1 MSSILFSRRK
11 LFEAGAA
18 AAVAAG
24 LAAIPGAA
32 LARPAPAPGRES
44 EFETL
49 FREGD
54 EERFRSSLHN
64 AYLFL
69 NTMMDAYAQGSTT
82 RLSQSYS
89 DEIGLESTA
98 FVYDNAVEIMAR
110 LLRGS
115 GQDVARAQVLGNG
128 LLYAQQ
134 IDPAADGR
142 VRQAY
147 FVDHAD
153 SQGVFIVPSG
163 FPFFFRGSATGDLAW
178 TGMALAQ
185 LANRTGI
192 EAYLDGAVRLGN
204 WIFNNTFDT
213 RGAGG
218 YNFTAGANQVKSTEH
233 NIDVFALFTMLA
245 RLTGHSAT
253 WTDRADHAR
262 IFVDAMFYIP
272 GGFFFT
278 GTGPDGISVNP
289 NLSQNNIPEDVQDW
303 SFQAFFNRDHAA
315 SINWCKTN
323 LAVTD
328 TPQTYNSDLVPAH
341 NNNLTGNIRV
351 SGVSFATQS
360 MRPPLREDEKSESP
374 CIIAP
379 SDQFSKQPNPSAV
392 WLEGTGHLAAAL
404 LSRRLRRNRDIDG
417 FNGDVDTAR
426 MLLDNIRVAQNN
438 LGKGQHVGGGQPFI
452 GLGKPAQTIPDGL
465 GVIAATSELNT
476 GFGFS
481 FKRFLHIA
489 ATGWYVIAVQAGNP
503 FRLGLRED
511 RDEDQD
517 RG

>member
-18 AAVAAG
+18 AVAAAG
-24 LAAIPGAA
+24 VAAIPGTA
-32 LARPAPAPGRES
+32 LARPPQERDLES
-44 EFETL
+44 PFP
-49 FREGD
+49 EGA
-54 EERFRSSLHN
+54 EERFRLSLQN

-69 NTMMDAYAQGSTT
+69 DTMMDAYAQGSTT

-110 LLRGS
+110 LLRS
-115 GQDVARAQVLGNG
+115 SAQDLDRAKVLGNG

-134 IDPAADGR
+134 TDPAADGR

-153 SQGVFIVPSG
+153 ANGAFVIPSG
-163 FPFFFRGSATGDLAW
+163 FPFFFLGSATGDVAW

-185 LANRTGI
+185 LANRTRI
-192 EAYLDGAVRLGN
+192 QAYLDGAVRLGN

-245 RLTGHSAT
+245 RLTGDAAT
-253 WTDRADHAR
+253 WTGRADHAH
-262 IFVDAMFYIP
+262 IFVDAMFNAA

-278 GTGPDGISVNP
+278 GTGPDGVSVNP
-289 NLSQNNIPEDVQDW
+289 NLSQDNIPEDVQDW
-303 SFQAFFNRDHAA
+303 SFQAFLNPDHAP
-315 SINWCKTN
+315 SIDWCKTN

-328 TPQTYNSDLVPAH
+328 TPQTYNSDLVPAFS
-341 NNNLTGNIRV
+341 NNLTGNIRV

-360 MRPPLREDEKSESP
+360 MRPPLSENEKAESA
-374 CIIAP
+374 CFIAP
-379 SDQFSKQPNPSAV
+379 SDPFSNQPSPSAV
-392 WLEGTGHLAAAL
+392 WLEGTAHLAAAL
-404 LSRRLRRNRDIDG
+404 LSRRLPRSKDIDG

-426 MLLDNIRVAQNN
+426 VLLDNIRVAQNN
-438 LGKGQHVGGGQPFI
+438 LGRGQHVGGGQPFV
-452 GLGKPAQTIPDGL
+452 GLGKPAQAIPDGL
-465 GVIAATSELNT
+465 GVVAATSELNT

-481 FKRFLHIA
+481 FKRFQHVG
-489 ATGWYVIAVQAGNP
+489 ATGWYAIAGQAGNP
-503 FRLGLRED
+503 FRLGLGKD
-511 RDEDQD
+511 SQ
-517 RG
+517 

>member
-1 MSSILFSRRK
+1 MSSTLFSRRK
-11 LFEAGAA
+11 LLEAGAA
-18 AAVAAG
+18 AAAAAG
-24 LAAIPGAA
+24 AAAIPGAA
-32 LARPAPAPGRES
+32 LSRPLQ
-44 EFETL
+44 EFES
-49 FREGD
+49 FFPAGG
-54 EERFRSSLHN
+54 EERFRLSLQN

-69 NTMMDAYAQGSTT
+69 DTMMDAYAQGSAT

-110 LLRGS
+110 LLRGL
-115 GQDVARAQVLGNG
+115 GQDLARAKVLGNG

-134 IDPAADGR
+134 TDPAADGR

-163 FPFFFRGSATGDLAW
+163 FPFFFLGSATGDMAW

-192 EAYLDGAVRLGN
+192 AAYLDGAVRLGN

-245 RLTGHSAT
+245 RLTGDAAT
-253 WTDRADHAR
+253 WTGRADHAR
-262 IFVDAMFYIP
+262 IFVDAMFYAP

-278 GTGPDGISVNP
+278 GTGPDGVSVNP
-289 NLSQNNIPEDVQDW
+289 NLNQDNIPEDVQDW
-303 SFQAFFNRDHAA
+303 SFQAFFNPGHAA
-315 SINWCKTN
+315 SIDWSKTN

-328 TPQTYNSDLVPAH
+328 TPQTYNSDLVPAFS
-341 NNNLTGNIRV
+341 NNLTGNIRV
-351 SGVSFATQS
+351 SGVTFATQS
-360 MRPPLREDEKSESP
+360 MRPPLAENEQAESA
-374 CIIAP
+374 CFIAP
-379 SDQFSKQPNPSAV
+379 SDPFSSQPSPSAV

-404 LSRRLRRNRDIDG
+404 LSRRLPPNRDIDG

-426 MLLDNIRVAQNN
+426 VLLDNIRVAQNN
-438 LGKGQHVGGGQPFI
+438 LGRGQHVGGGQPII

-465 GVIAATSELNT
+465 GVVAATSELNT

-481 FKRFLHIA
+481 YKRFLHVG
-489 ATGWYVIAVQAGNP
+489 ATGWYAIAGQAGNP
-503 FRLGLRED
+503 FRLGLGND
-511 RDEDQD
+511 GQ
-517 RG
+517 

>member
-1 MSSILFSRRK
+1 MTLNQFSRRR
-11 LFEAGAA
+11 LLQTGVAA
-18 AAVAAG
+18 AAAAG
-24 LAAIPGAA
+24 VTAVPGAA
-32 LARPAPAPGRES
+32 LARAAQEEQSKSES
-44 EFETL
+44 L
-49 FREGD
+49 FQGD
-54 EERFRSSLHN
+54 AERFRVSLQN

-69 NTMMDAYAQGSTT
+69 DTMMDAYAQGSTT

-110 LLRGS
+110 LLRGL
-115 GQDVARAQVLGNG
+115 GQDLARTEVLGNG

-134 IDPAADGR
+134 VDPAADGR

-153 SQGVFIVPSG
+153 SNGVFIVPSG
-163 FPFFFRGSATGDLAW
+163 FPFFFQGSATGDLAW

-185 LANRTGI
+185 LANRTRVQ
-192 EAYLDGAVRLGN
+192 AYLDGAVRLGN

-233 NIDVFALFTMLA
+233 NIDMYALFTMLA
-245 RLTGHSAT
+245 RLTGDAAT
-253 WTDRADHAR
+253 WTGRADHAR
-262 IFVDAMFYIP
+262 IFVDAMFFVP

-278 GTGPDGISVNP
+278 GTGPDGVSVNP
-289 NLSQNNIPEDVQDW
+289 NLSQDNIPEDVQDW
-303 SFQAFFNRDHAA
+303 SFQAFLNTDHAA
-315 SINWCKTN
+315 SIDWCKTN

-328 TPQTYNSDLVPAH
+328 TPQTYNSDLVPALN

-351 SGVSFATQS
+351 SGVTFATQS
-360 MRPPLREDEKSESP
+360 MRPPLAENEGAESA
-374 CIIAP
+374 CFIAP
-379 SDQFSKQPNPSAV
+379 SDPFSNRPSPSAV

-404 LSRRLRRNRDIDG
+404 LTRRLPRNRDIDG
-417 FNGDVDTAR
+417 FNGDIDTAR
-426 MLLDNIRVAQNN
+426 ILLDNIRVAQNN

-452 GLGKPAQTIPDGL
+452 GLGKPAQAIRDGL
-465 GVIAATSELNT
+465 GIIAATSELNT

-481 FKRFLHIA
+481 YKRFLHIG
-489 ATGWYVIAVQAGNP
+489 ATGWYAIAGQAGNP
-503 FRLGLRED
+503 FRLGLGQAE
-511 RDEDQD
+511 
-517 RG
+517 

>member
-1 MSSILFSRRK
+1 MTSIQFSRRR
-11 LFEAGAA
+11 LFQTGAA
-18 AAVAAG
+18 AAAAAGVAAV
-24 LAAIPGAA
+24 PGAA
-32 LARPAPAPGRES
+32 LVRAAQEKQANSES
-44 EFETL
+44 L
-49 FREGD
+49 FQGD
-54 EERFRSSLHN
+54 AERFQTSLQN

-69 NTMMDAYAQGSTT
+69 DTMMDAYAQGSTT

-110 LLRGS
+110 LVRGL
-115 GQDVARAQVLGNG
+115 GQDLTRAEVLGNG

-147 FVDHAD
+147 FVDHPDAK
-153 SQGVFIVPSG
+153 GAFIVPSG
-163 FPFFFRGSATGDLAW
+163 FPFFFQGSATGDLAW

-185 LANRTGI
+185 LANRTRQ

-233 NIDVFALFTMLA
+233 NVDVYALFTMLA
-245 RLTGHSAT
+245 SLTGDAPT

-262 IFVDAMFYIP
+262 IFVDAMFYAP

-278 GTGPDGISVNP
+278 GTGPDGVSVNP
-289 NLSQNNIPEDVQDW
+289 NLSQDNIPEDVQDW
-303 SFQAFFNRDHAA
+303 SFQAFLNNDHAT
-315 SINWCKTN
+315 SIDWCKTN

-328 TPQTYNSDLVPAH
+328 TPQTYNSDLVPTL

-351 SGVSFATQS
+351 SGVTFATQS
-360 MRPPLREDEKSESP
+360 MRPPLAENESAEST
-374 CIIAP
+374 CFIAP
-379 SDQFSKQPNPSAV
+379 SDPFSSQPSPSAV

-404 LSRRLRRNRDIDG
+404 LTRRLPRNRDIDG
-417 FNGDVDTAR
+417 FNGDVDTAGI
-426 MLLDNIRVAQNN
+426 LLDNIRVAQKN
-438 LGKGQHVGGGQPFI
+438 LGKGQHVGGGQPFV

-465 GVIAATSELNT
+465 GVLAATSELNT

-481 FKRFLHIA
+481 YKRFLHIG
-489 ATGWYVIAVQAGNP
+489 ATGWYAIAGQAGNP
-503 FRLGLRED
+503 FRLSLGQAE
-511 RDEDQD
+511 
-517 RG
+517 

>member
-1 MSSILFSRRK
+1 MVLRRNRVAIGNSSQQESPMSSILFSRRK

-24 LAAIPGAA
+24 LAAIPGGA

-98 FVYDNAVEIMAR
+98 FVYDNAVKIMAR

-153 SQGVFIVPSG
+153 SQGVFIIPSG
-163 FPFFFRGSATGDLAW
+163 FPFFFLGSATGDMAW
-178 TGMALAQ
+178 SGMALAQ
-185 LANRTGI
+185 LAHRTGI
-192 EAYLDGAVRLGN
+192 AAYLDGAVRLGN

-218 YNFTAGANQVKSTEH
+218 YNFTAGPNQVKSTEH
-233 NIDVFALFTMLA
+233 NIDAFALFTMLA
-245 RLTGHSAT
+245 RLTGDAAT
-253 WTDRADHAR
+253 WIGRADHAR
-262 IFVDAMFYIP
+262 IFVDAMFNTA

-278 GTGPDGISVNP
+278 GTGPDGVSVNP
-289 NLSQNNIPEDVQDW
+289 NLSQDNIPEDVQDW
-303 SFQAFFNRDHAA
+303 SFQAFLNPDQA
-315 SINWCKTN
+315 SSMDWCKTN

-328 TPQTYNSDLVPAH
+328 TPQTYNSDIVPEFSTG
-341 NNNLTGNIRV
+341 LTGNIRI

-360 MRPPLREDEKSESP
+360 MRPPLAENENAESA
-374 CIIAP
+374 CFIAP
-379 SDQFSKQPNPSAV
+379 SDPFSNRPSPSAV

-404 LSRRLRRNRDIDG
+404 LTRRLPRNRDIDG
-417 FNGDVDTAR
+417 FNGDRKSV
-426 MLLDNIRVAQNN
+426 V
-438 LGKGQHVGGGQPFI
+438 
-452 GLGKPAQTIPDGL
+452 
-465 GVIAATSELNT
+465 
-476 GFGFS
+476 
-481 FKRFLHIA
+481 
-489 ATGWYVIAVQAGNP
+489 
-503 FRLGLRED
+503 
-511 RDEDQD
+511 
-517 RG
+517 

>member
-1 MSSILFSRRK
+1 MSSTLFSRRK

-18 AAVAAG
+18 VAAAG
-24 LAAIPGAA
+24 VAAIPGAA
-32 LARPAPAPGRES
+32 LALPQQEADFASES
-44 EFETL
+44 PFP
-49 FREGD
+49 EGGG
-54 EERFRSSLHN
+54 ERFRLSQQN

-69 NTMMDAYAQGSTT
+69 DVMMDAYAQGSTT

-115 GQDVARAQVLGNG
+115 GQDLARAKVLGNG

-134 IDPAADGR
+134 TDPAADGR

-153 SQGVFIVPSG
+153 ANGVFVIPSG
-163 FPFFFRGSATGDLAW
+163 FPFFFLGSATGDMAW

-185 LANRTGI
+185 LAHRTGI

-218 YNFTAGANQVKSTEH
+218 YNFTLGPNQVKSTEH
-233 NIDVFALFTMLA
+233 NIDAFALFTMLA
-245 RLTGHSAT
+245 RLTGDTAA
-253 WTDRADHAR
+253 WTGRADHAR
-262 IFVDAMFYIP
+262 IFVDAMFYAP

-278 GTGPDGISVNP
+278 GTGPDGVSVNP
-289 NLSQNNIPEDVQDW
+289 NLSQDNIPEDVQDW
-303 SFQAFFNRDHAA
+303 SFQAFANPDHAA
-315 SINWCKTN
+315 SIDWCKTN

-328 TPQTYNSDLVPAH
+328 TPQTYNSDLTPAFSH
-341 NNNLTGNIRV
+341 NLTGNIRI

-360 MRPPLREDEKSESP
+360 MRPPLAENEKAESA
-374 CIIAP
+374 CFIAP
-379 SDQFSKQPNPSAV
+379 SDPFSNQPSPSAV
-392 WLEGTGHLAAAL
+392 WLEGTAHLAAAL
-404 LSRRLRRNRDIDG
+404 LSRRLPRGSDIDG
-417 FNGDVDTAR
+417 FNGDIDTAR
-426 MLLDNIRVAQNN
+426 VLLDNIRVAQNN
-438 LGKGQHVGGGQPFI
+438 LGRGQHVGGGQPYI
-452 GLGKPAQTIPDGL
+452 GLGKPAQAIPDGL

-481 FKRFLHIA
+481 FKRFQHVG
-489 ATGWYVIAVQAGNP
+489 ATGWYAIAGQAGNP
-503 FRLGLRED
+503 FRLGLGKD
-511 RDEDQD
+511 S
-517 RG
+517 

>member
-1 MSSILFSRRK
+1 MTSNLFSRRK
-11 LFEAGAA
+11 LFQAGAA
-18 AAVAAG
+18 AAAAAG
-24 LAAIPGAA
+24 VAAIPGAA
-32 LARPAPAPGRES
+32 LAPPAQES
-44 EFETL
+44 ASELESL

-54 EERFRSSLHN
+54 QERFGRSLQN

-69 NTMMDAYAQGSTT
+69 DTMMDAYAQGSTT

-110 LLRGS
+110 LVRGR
-115 GQDVARAQVLGNG
+115 GQDLARAKVLGNG

-134 IDPAADGR
+134 IDAAADGR

-153 SQGVFIVPSG
+153 SKGVFVVPSG
-163 FPFFFRGSATGDLAW
+163 FPFFFLGSATGDLAW

-185 LANRTGI
+185 LASRTRI
-192 EAYLDGAVRLGN
+192 AAYLNGAVRLGN

-233 NIDVFALFTMLA
+233 NIDVFAFFTMLA
-245 RLTGHSAT
+245 RLAGDSAT

-262 IFVDAMFYIP
+262 IFVDAMFNVP

-278 GTGPDGISVNP
+278 GTAPDGVSVDP
-289 NLSQNNIPEDVQDW
+289 NLSKDNIPEDVQDW
-303 SFQAFFNRDHAA
+303 SFQAFLNSDHAA
-315 SINWCKTN
+315 SIDWCKTN

-328 TPQTYNSDLVPAH
+328 TPQSYNSDLIPALN

-351 SGVSFATQS
+351 SGVTFATQS
-360 MRPPLREDEKSESP
+360 MRPPLAENESAESA
-374 CIIAP
+374 CFIAP
-379 SDQFSKQPNPSAV
+379 SDPFSNQPSPSAV
-392 WLEGTGHLAAAL
+392 WLEGTAHLAAAL
-404 LSRRLRRNRDIDG
+404 LTRRLPRNRDIDG
-417 FNGDVDTAR
+417 FNGDLDTAR
-426 MLLDNIRVAQNN
+426 ILLDNIRVAQNN
-438 LGKGQHVGGGQPFI
+438 LGKGQHVGGGQPII
-452 GLGKPAQTIPDGL
+452 GLGKTAQTIPDGL

-481 FKRFLHIA
+481 YKRFLHIG
-489 ATGWYVIAVQAGNP
+489 ATGWYAIAAQAGNP
-503 FRLGLRED
+503 FHLGLGQNPD
-511 RDEDQD
+511 
-517 RG
+517 

>member
-1 MSSILFSRRK
+1 MTSNLFSRRK
-11 LFEAGAA
+11 LFQAGAA
-18 AAVAAG
+18 AAATAG
-24 LAAIPGAA
+24 MAAIPGAA
-32 LARPAPAPGRES
+32 LAPPAQES
-44 EFETL
+44 ASELESL

-54 EERFRSSLHN
+54 QERFGRSLQN

-69 NTMMDAYAQGSTT
+69 DTMMDAYAQGSTT

-110 LLRGS
+110 LVRGR
-115 GQDVARAQVLGNG
+115 GQDLARAKVLGNG

-134 IDPAADGR
+134 IDAAADGR

-153 SQGVFIVPSG
+153 SKGVFVVPSG
-163 FPFFFRGSATGDLAW
+163 FPFFFLGSATGDLAW

-185 LANRTGI
+185 LASRTRI
-192 EAYLDGAVRLGN
+192 VAYLDGAVRLGN

-233 NIDVFALFTMLA
+233 NIDVFAFFTMLA
-245 RLTGHSAT
+245 RLAGDSAT

-262 IFVDAMFYIP
+262 IFVDAMFNVP

-278 GTGPDGISVNP
+278 GTAPDGVSVDP
-289 NLSQNNIPEDVQDW
+289 NLSKDNIPEDVQDW
-303 SFQAFFNRDHAA
+303 SFQAFLNSDHAA
-315 SINWCKTN
+315 SIDWCKTN

-328 TPQTYNSDLVPAH
+328 TPQSYNSDLIPALN

-351 SGVSFATQS
+351 SGVTFATQS
-360 MRPPLREDEKSESP
+360 MRPPLAENESAESA
-374 CIIAP
+374 CFIAP
-379 SDQFSKQPNPSAV
+379 SDPFSNQPSPSAV
-392 WLEGTGHLAAAL
+392 WLEGTAHLAAAL
-404 LSRRLRRNRDIDG
+404 LTRRLPRNRDIDG
-417 FNGDVDTAR
+417 FNGDLDTAR
-426 MLLDNIRVAQNN
+426 ILLDNIRVAQNN
-438 LGKGQHVGGGQPFI
+438 LGKGQHVGGGQPII
-452 GLGKPAQTIPDGL
+452 GLGKTAQTIPDGL

-481 FKRFLHIA
+481 YKRFLHIG
-489 ATGWYVIAVQAGNP
+489 ATGWYAIAAQAGNP
-503 FRLGLRED
+503 FHLGLGQNPD
-511 RDEDQD
+511 
-517 RG
+517 

>member
-1 MSSILFSRRK
+1 MSSALFSRRK

-18 AAVAAG
+18 AAAAAG
-24 LAAIPGAA
+24 VAAIPGVA
-32 LARPAPAPGRES
+32 LARPPQVQES
-44 EFETL
+44 ELESL
-49 FREGD
+49 FPEGG
-54 EERFRSSLHN
+54 EERFRLSLQN

-69 NTMMDAYAQGSTT
+69 DTMMDAYAQGSTT

-115 GQDVARAQVLGNG
+115 GQDLDRAKVLGNG

-153 SQGVFIVPSG
+153 SHGVFIVLSG
-163 FPFFFRGSATGDLAW
+163 FPFFFLGSATGDVAW

-192 EAYLDGAVRLGN
+192 AAYLDGAVRLGN

-218 YNFTAGANQVKSTEH
+218 YNFTSGANQVKSTEH

-245 RLTGHSAT
+245 RLTGDAAT
-253 WTDRADHAR
+253 WSGRADHAR
-262 IFVDAMFYIP
+262 IFVDAMFDAA

-278 GTGPDGISVNP
+278 GTGPDGVSVNP
-289 NLSQNNIPEDVQDW
+289 NLSQDNIPEDVQDW
-303 SFQAFFNRDHAA
+303 SFQAFSNPGHAA
-315 SINWCKTN
+315 SIDWCKTN

-328 TPQTYNSDLVPAH
+328 TPQTYNSDLVPAFN

-360 MRPPLREDEKSESP
+360 MRPPLAENERAESA
-374 CIIAP
+374 CFIAP
-379 SDQFSKQPNPSAV
+379 SDQFSKQPSPSAV

-404 LSRRLRRNRDIDG
+404 LSRRLPRNKDIDG

-426 MLLDNIRVAQNN
+426 VLLDNLRVAQNN
-438 LGKGQHVGGGQPFI
+438 LGRGQHVGGGQPFI
-452 GLGKPAQTIPDGL
+452 GLGKPAQVIPDGL

-481 FKRFLHIA
+481 FKRFLHVA
-489 ATGWYVIAVQAGNP
+489 ATGWYAIAGQAGNP
-503 FRLGLRED
+503 FRLGLGKD
-511 RDEDQD
+511 SQ
-517 RG
+517 